1 MNDNLSDIELIRQV
15 LRENNPRAFEIL
27 MQRYSLQVYSAA
39 MRLMHNDLSLAIPI
53 VAIIMVFVTAMHKK
67 KQDKEVRQLII
78 ENHTDPETARL
89 LIDEP
94 KKQPRKMGPVNL
106 DTLRA
111 ACVLLGIGLGACIDL
126 LAGVETKSIYF
137 WLIIACG
144 IGIGLLCSFLVEM
157 HLYKKYGRK
166 EESDKTK
173 E

>member
-1 MNDNLSDIELIRQV
+1 MEEVTHELVQMVAVILIFGMPVIAVVMAFLS
-15 LRENNPRAFEIL
+15 
-27 MQRYSLQVYSAA
+27 S
-39 MRLMHNDLSLAIPI
+39 
-53 VAIIMVFVTAMHKK
+53 MHKK

-78 ENHTDPETARL
+78 ENHTDAETAKL

-111 ACVLLGIGLGACIDL
+111 ACVLLGIGLGACINW
-126 LAGVETKSIYF
+126 LACVATKSIYF

-166 EESDKTK
+166 EESDKTT

>member
-1 MNDNLSDIELIRQV
+1 MEG
-15 LRENNPRAFEIL
+15 
-27 MQRYSLQVYSAA
+27 SLAV
-39 MRLMHNDLSLAIPI
+39 MIPLVGVILSLAIPI

-78 ENHTDPETARL
+78 ENHTDPETAKL

-157 HLYKKYGRK
+157 RLYKKYGKK
-166 EESDKTK
+166 EESNETK

>member
-1 MNDNLSDIELIRQV
+1 MIPLVGVI
-15 LRENNPRAFEIL
+15 
-27 MQRYSLQVYSAA
+27 
-39 MRLMHNDLSLAIPI
+39 LSLAIPI

-78 ENHTDPETARL
+78 ENHTDAETAKL

-126 LAGVETKSIYF
+126 LAGVET
-137 WLIIACG
+137 
-144 IGIGLLCSFLVEM
+144 
-157 HLYKKYGRK
+157 
-166 EESDKTK
+166 
-173 E
+173 